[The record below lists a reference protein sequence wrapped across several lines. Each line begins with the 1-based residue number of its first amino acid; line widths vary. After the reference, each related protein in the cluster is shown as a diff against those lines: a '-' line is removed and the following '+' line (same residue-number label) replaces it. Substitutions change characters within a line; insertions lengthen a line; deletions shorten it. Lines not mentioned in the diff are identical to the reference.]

1 MRSQRSHLINNR
13 PTWLAPTASLDW
25 CQPGG
30 LAGLQSMFEGNS
42 PTAQSRRRERSATK
56 WGSAGV
62 NPSGPCPGFYALAY
76 PGECLTPPT
85 PPSSCQNPTFGFW
98 HNISKT
104 GVKHESYP
112 HVHFFLSNPPCGK
125 TAPCACFF
133 FAKPVSTGIMQLMQ
147 IQAPQMLFFFLKTQ
161 LCGKTATRIYQLYE
175 CMFFF

>member
-1 MRSQRSHLINNR
+1 MDGVWYSMRAQRSPLINNR

-104 GVKHESYP
+104 GVKHETFP
-112 HVHFFLSNPPCGK
+112 RVPFFDQPTLWEKLHPG
-125 TAPCACFF
+125 
-133 FAKPVSTGIMQLMQ
+133 G
-147 IQAPQMLFFFLKTQ
+147 
-161 LCGKTATRIYQLYE
+161 R
-175 CMFFF
+175 MFFFEKSASVGKLPPMGRKT